1 MGYLQDFEQELR
13 HKIDATQPYA
23 VDSAEVEQL
32 VKFVKEHVLES
43 YKNGTKATKTSDGNP
58 DVHRGNRGPG
68 HKAKSFGRRP

>member
-43 YKNGTKATKTSDGNP
+43 YKNGTKATKTSTGNP
-58 DVHRGNRGPG
+58 DVHRESRGAG
-68 HKAKSFGRRP
+68 RSTKSFSRR

>member
-43 YKNGTKATKTSDGNP
+43 YKNGTKATKTID
-58 DVHRGNRGPG
+58 DRGAT
-68 HKAKSFGRRP
+68 HKPKSFGRRR